1 MKSQT
6 RIIALTN
13 TLWFCAIIAFDILYR
28 KETISQIITQ
38 RDLLL
43 ILAVFLLLV
52 IGFLLKSKFAWTLN
66 FVWGALIISGMIVA
80 TISGLLKKSDASEP
94 RGINEIIVL
103 AGVAL
108 LIALT
113 TYSLIRTFKQ
123 DILNEMKVGRNQK
136 RITFV
141 ITIILVGIWIFQ

>member
-6 RIIALTN
+6 RIIALIN
-13 TLWFCAIIAFDILYR
+13 TLWFFAIIAFDILYR

-38 RDLLL
+38 RDMLL

-52 IGFLLKSKFAWTLN
+52 IGFLIKSKFAWTLN

-80 TISGLLKKSDASEP
+80 TISGLLTKSDASGP
-94 RGINEIIVL
+94 MGINEIIVL
-103 AGVAL
+103 TGVAI

-136 RITFV
+136 RITLV